1 MARTPQQYK
10 QLLSRRAVLQAVDE
24 YGRDEAGFLERY
36 GYGEADTYFLRHNGR
51 PYASKA
57 IVGVAYGYQYPE
69 HGPLR
74 HDQFSGGKAGAA
86 RHLSM
91 LGFEVEGINKD
102 PDDWSLE
109 EVQVAVSEYFRLYR
123 AQIDGSYTRKRDF
136 KEALA
141 AIPSRNE
148 SAVSR
153 KFSNI
158 SAILADAQLPII
170 QGFTALGNKQT
181 LLSAVLY
188 DWVRDHPD
196 IFDRPITTTPPLVPN
211 LAGAE
216 VDPPSVIGVSRA
228 KNERKAARVDF
239 EARDERNRHLGRA
252 GEQWALQV
260 LKLELIAA
268 GRSDLADRVA
278 WVSDTLGDGL
288 GYDIASFSTEGEPQL
303 VEVKTTNGGQ
313 AAPFIVT
320 ANEIRASKEETGYV
334 LMRVFG
340 FSQNPRFYRL
350 YGSVTQTCALTPTT
364 FIALPKAQD
373 EELLDND
380 F

>member
-1 MARTPQQYK
+1 MARSPQQYK

-91 LGFEVEGINKD
+91 LGFDVEGIAKD
-102 PDDWSLE
+102 PDDWTLD

-123 AQIDGSYTRKRDF
+123 AQIDGSYVRKRDF
-136 KEALA
+136 KDALL
-141 AIPSRNE
+141 AIHSRNE

-158 SAILADAQLPII
+158 SAILADAQLPTI

-196 IFDRPITTTPPLVPN
+196 IFDRPLVTTPPPTLN
-211 LAGAE
+211 LADVE
-216 VDPPSVIGVSRA
+216 VEPPSVIGVSRA
-228 KNERKAARVDF
+228 KRERRAARVDF

-252 GEQWALQV
+252 GELWALQV
-260 LKLELIAA
+260 LKFELTAA
-268 GRSDLADRVA
+268 GRSDLADQVA

-288 GYDIASFSTEGEPQL
+288 GYDIASFSVKGESQF

-320 ANEIRASKEETGYV
+320 ENEVRASREEAGYV
-334 LMRVFG
+334 LMRIFG

-350 YGSVTQTCALTPTT
+350 LGPLTQTCALTPIA
-364 FIALPKAQD
+364 FSALPKALD
-373 EELLDND
+373 EELLDD
-380 F
+380 D

>member
-1 MARTPQQYK
+1 MARTQQQYK

-24 YGRDEAGFLERY
+24 YSRDEPGFLERY
-36 GYGEADTYFLRHNGR
+36 GYGEADTYIMRHDGR
-51 PYASKA
+51 HYASKA

-69 HGPLR
+69 QGPLT

-91 LGFEVEGINKD
+91 LGFEVDGISKD
-102 PDDWSLE
+102 PEDWTLE

-123 AQIDGSYTRKRDF
+123 AQIDGNYVRKRDF
-136 KEALA
+136 RLSLA

-158 SAILADAQLPII
+158 SAILVESQLPVI

-196 IFDRPITTTPPLVPN
+196 IFDHPLAPTSLPTLDLTGV
-211 LAGAE
+211 E
-216 VDPPSVIGVSRA
+216 VEPPSVFRVSRA
-228 KNERKAARVDF
+228 KKERRASRVDF
-239 EARDERNRHLGRA
+239 AARDERNRLLGRA

-260 LKLELIAA
+260 LKFELTKA
-268 GRSDLADRVA
+268 GRADLADRVV
-278 WVSDTLGDGL
+278 WVSEIHGDGL
-288 GYDIASFSTEGEPQL
+288 GYDILSFSADGEPQFI
-303 VEVKTTNGGQ
+303 EIKTTNGGQ

-320 ANEIRASKEETGYV
+320 ENEVRASEEETGYV
-334 LMRVFG
+334 LMRIFS
-340 FSQNPRFYRL
+340 FSQSARFYRL
-350 YGSVTQTCALTPTT
+350 HGPLTQSCALTPVV
-364 FIALPKAQD
+364 FSALPKGD
-373 EELLDND
+373 EDEVLKGL
-380 F
+380 

>member
-24 YGRDEAGFLERY
+24 YSRDEPGFLERY
-36 GYGEADTYFLRHNGR
+36 GYGEADTYIMRHGGH

-69 HGPLR
+69 QGPLT

-91 LGFEVEGINKD
+91 LGFEVDGITKD
-102 PDDWSLE
+102 PEDWTLE

-123 AQIDGSYTRKRDF
+123 AQIDGDYVRKRDF
-136 KEALA
+136 RQSLA

-158 SAILADAQLPII
+158 SAILVESQLPII

-196 IFDRPITTTPPLVPN
+196 IFDHPLAPISPPVLD
-211 LAGAE
+211 LAGVE
-216 VDPPSVIGVSRA
+216 VEPPSVIKVSRA
-228 KNERKAARVDF
+228 RKERKAARVDF
-239 EARDERNRHLGRA
+239 AARDERNRLLGRA
-252 GEQWALQV
+252 GEQWAVQV
-260 LKLELIAA
+260 LKFELTVA
-268 GRSDLADRVA
+268 GRADLADRVV
-278 WVSDTLGDGL
+278 WVSETHGDGL
-288 GYDIASFSTEGEPQL
+288 GYDIGSFSADGEPQFI
-303 VEVKTTNGGQ
+303 EIKTTNGGQ
-313 AAPFIVT
+313 AAPFMVT
-320 ANEIRASKEETGYV
+320 ENEVRASEEETGYV
-334 LMRVFG
+334 LMRIFN
-340 FSQNPRFYRL
+340 FSQNTRFYRL
-350 YGSVTQTCALTPTT
+350 HGPLTQSCALTPVV
-364 FIALPKAQD
+364 FSALPKVEED
-373 EELLDND
+373 EVLDD
-380 F
+380 L